1 MSQAT
6 STIHQF
12 ELSGMGKAPFK
23 LVGMYSIPSPSL
35 GEQNPMAYQ
44 AALQAMPSDVAVG
57 SCHHCST
64 PLVHNF
70 ILLSADNK
78 KSVVGCDCVN
88 KVGDRGLVDAIKAK
102 KREVKREQR
111 LAERQAAY
119 QAELDEQRSNNG
131 GKTDAE
137 LYREAVDAR
146 QVRIDEAMVTVLD
159 MLAPMINAMKQ
170 ANGSFAFSMYEL
182 LSQGRLA
189 EVSNNMRNIILD
201 MSAKHLTGSRKGSKA
216 FTAKVDELD
225 ALFSDAK
232 AHYDTIMKDNPPITR

>member
-23 LVGMYSIPSPSL
+23 LIGLYSIPSPAL

-70 ILLSADNK
+70 ILLSADKK
-78 KSVVGCDCVN
+78 KSVVGCDCVA
-88 KVGDRGLVDAIKAK
+88 KVGDAGLVDAIKAK

-111 LAERQAAY
+111 LAEKQAAY
-119 QAELDEQRSNNG
+119 QAELDEQRNKNG

-137 LYREAVDAR
+137 MYREAVDAR
-146 QVRIDEAMVTVLD
+146 QARIDESMMSVLN
-159 MLAPMINAMKQ
+159 MLAPMIKAMK
-170 ANGSFAFSMYEL
+170 ASYGSFAFSMYEL

-189 EVSNNMRNIILD
+189 EVSNNMLNIILD

-216 FTAKVDELD
+216 FVAKRDEM
-225 ALFSDAK
+225 AMLFDDAK
-232 AHYDTIMKDNPPITR
+232 ARHEAIMKANPPITR